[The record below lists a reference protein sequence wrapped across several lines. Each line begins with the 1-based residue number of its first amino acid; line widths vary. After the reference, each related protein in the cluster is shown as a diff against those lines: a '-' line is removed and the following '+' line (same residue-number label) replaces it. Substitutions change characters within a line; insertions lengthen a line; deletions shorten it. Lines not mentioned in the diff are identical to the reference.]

1 MEKIIIKGLKIK
13 ANHGVL
19 LQEKE
24 NGQLFILDMVAEID
38 VRKAQISDDLNH
50 TVSYASM
57 IKTATE
63 VFTEQSY
70 NLLECVAN
78 KVGTEILKEYPKL
91 KSITVTVK
99 KPDAPI
105 DADFEYV
112 AIEDTVTR
120 EQLIVGSM
128 E

>member
-1 MEKIIIKGLKIK
+1 VEKIVIKGLKIK
-13 ANHGVL
+13 AYHGVL
-19 LQEKE
+19 PEEKVQ
-24 NGQLFILDMVAEID
+24 GQTFILDVCADID

-50 TVSYASM
+50 TVSYAEM
-57 IKTATE
+57 ISTVE
-63 VFTEQSY
+63 RVFTEKSY

-78 KVGTEILKEYPKL
+78 KVCVALLEEYPKL
-91 KSITVTVK
+91 KGVTVLVK

-112 AIEDTVTR
+112 AIEDTLTR
-120 EQLIVGSM
+120 EQLVVGSM

>member
-13 ANHGVL
+13 ANHGVFEE
-19 LQEKE
+19 EKR
-24 NGQLFILDMVAEID
+24 NGQFFILDIVSEID
-38 VRKAQISDDLNH
+38 VRKAQISDNLEH
-50 TVSYASM
+50 TVSYADM
-57 IKTATE
+57 IGTVTR
-63 VFTEQSY
+63 VFTEKSY

-78 KVGTEILKEYPKL
+78 KVGTEILREFPKL
-91 KSITVTVK
+91 KSVTVTVK

-120 EQLIVGSM
+120 EQMMVGTM

>member
-19 LQEKE
+19 PEEKE
-24 NGQLFILDMVAEID
+24 KGQLFILDMVAEID
-38 VRKAQISDDLNH
+38 VRKAQISDELNH
-50 TVSYASM
+50 TVSYAEM
-57 IKTATE
+57 INTATE
-63 VFTEQSY
+63 VFLARSY

-78 KVGTEILKEYPKL
+78 KVGTEILKTYPKL

-105 DADFEYV
+105 DADFDYV